1 MNTDKCLSFYLNNGT
16 LKGHFCRL
24 SHSTAEALK
33 NHNYPKKINKLLA
46 EMTAISQCFTMD
58 IKSDTQA
65 TMQLT
70 GTSPVKLA
78 LVNSINCE
86 SFRCCAT
93 LDSTSEVGLD
103 ELSVPQL
110 FGQKGMLVFTI
121 DFENQHYQTIIDLSA
136 SNLQECFQHYFIQ
149 SQQIPTIV
157 MLCSS
162 VEEKNISSAAL
173 ILQRIPATR
182 DTDSAEENDAWLEAS
197 CLASTVKHNELLN
210 SDLPMEK
217 FINLVFGSLTPI
229 VSRETHLTFKCT
241 CNHEKIVSIV
251 KNFDSQNPDKEI
263 VVICEYCNKK
273 YAIDKN
279 EIDS

>member
-24 SHSTAEALK
+24 AHSTAEALK
-33 NHNYPKKINKLLA
+33 NHTYPKKINKILA

-93 LDSTSEVGLD
+93 LDSASEADLE

-121 DFENQHYQTIIDLSA
+121 DFESQHYQTIIELSA

-162 VEEKNISSAAL
+162 AEENNISSAAL
-173 ILQRIPATR
+173 ILQRIPATC
-182 DTDSAEENDAWLEAS
+182 DTDSAEENDVWLEAS

-217 FINLVFGSLTPI
+217 FIHLVFGSLTPI
-229 VSRETHLTFKCT
+229 VSRETHLTFKCS

-251 KNFDSQNPDKEI
+251 KNLEDQNPGKEI

>member
-24 SHSTAEALK
+24 THSTTEALK
-33 NHNYPKKINKLLA
+33 NHSYPKKINKLLA

-93 LDSTSEVGLD
+93 LDSASEPDLE

-121 DFENQHYQTIIDLSA
+121 DFENQHYQTIIELSA

-157 MLCSS
+157 MLCSAA
-162 VEEKNISSAAL
+162 EEKNISSAAL
-173 ILQRIPATR
+173 ILQRIPTTR
-182 DTDSAEENDAWLEAS
+182 DTDIAEENDVWLEAS
-197 CLASTVKHNELLN
+197 CLASTVKHGELLN

-217 FINLVFGSLTPI
+217 FIHLVFGSLTPI

-251 KNFDSQNPDKEI
+251 KNFDSQNPGKEI

>member
-24 SHSTAEALK
+24 THSTAEALK

-58 IKSDTQA
+58 VKSDTQA

-78 LVNSINCE
+78 LVNSRNCE

-93 LDSTSEVGLD
+93 LDSASEADLE

-121 DFENQHYQTIIDLSA
+121 DFENQHYQTIIELSA

-162 VEEKNISSAAL
+162 DEENNISSAAL

-182 DTDSAEENDAWLEAS
+182 DTDSAEENDVWLEAS
-197 CLASTVKHNELLN
+197 CLASTVKHKELLN
-210 SDLPMEK
+210 SDLPLEK

-251 KNFDSQNPDKEI
+251 KNLDGQNPDREI
-263 VVICEYCNKK
+263 DVICEYCNKK
-273 YAIDKN
+273 YTIDKK

>member
-1 MNTDKCLSFYLNNGT
+1 MNTDKCLSFYLNNGA

-24 SHSTAEALK
+24 DHSTTEALK

-46 EMTAISQCFTMD
+46 EMAAISQCFTMD

-93 LDSTSEVGLD
+93 LDSTSEVGLN

-121 DFENQHYQTIIDLSA
+121 DFENQHYQTIIELGA

-162 VEEKNISSAAL
+162 DEENNISSAAL
-173 ILQRIPATR
+173 ILQRIPAAR
-182 DTDSAEENDAWLEAS
+182 GTDSTEENDAWLEAS
-197 CLASTVKHNELLN
+197 CLASTVKKNELLN
-210 SDLPMEK
+210 SNMSMAK
-217 FINLVFGSLTPI
+217 FINLVFGSMTPI

-241 CNHEKIVSIV
+241 CSHKKIVSIV
-251 KNFDSQNPDKEI
+251 KNLDGQHPQREI
-263 VVICEYCNKK
+263 DVTCEYCNKK
-273 YAIDKN
+273 YTIDKK